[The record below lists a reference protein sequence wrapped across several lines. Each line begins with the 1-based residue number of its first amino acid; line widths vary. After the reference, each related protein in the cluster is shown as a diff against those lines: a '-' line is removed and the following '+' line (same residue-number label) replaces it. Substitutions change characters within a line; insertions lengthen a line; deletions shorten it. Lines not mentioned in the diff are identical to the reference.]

1 MSDDLISR
9 KELLEELKSFRCTLT
24 GLRNAKGI
32 IARAADEYKKSIL
45 KIIEEQPAAVKAE
58 NRWIQ
63 ITERYPRQGEYMGIG
78 YKRIPY
84 FKLLNIAYITTKV
97 EYAIGY
103 YDGYKWTDDR
113 HRILQNVAA
122 WKPHEIYHPEK

>member
-9 KELLEELKSFRCTLT
+9 KALIEEIRSFRCSIT
-24 GLRNAKGI
+24 GIRAGKGVL
-32 IARAADEYKKSIL
+32 ASAADEYRKSIL
-45 KIIEEQPAAVKAE
+45 QIIEDQPAVVKTE

-63 ITERYPRQGEYMGIG
+63 ITERCPKQSEYMGVG
-78 YKRIPY
+78 YKGIPY
-84 FKLLNIAYITTKV
+84 FKLLNIAYITTKI

-103 YDGYKWTDDR
+103 YDGNKWTDDR

-122 WKPHEIYHPEK
+122 WKPHEIYYPEK